1 MHLMP
6 IITPVYPAMN
16 SSYNVGIPQFR
27 LIQEE
32 IQRAQFI
39 CQQLAAIQGGGGG
52 GGSGSGSGMLGEERV
67 TSSDKILWL
76 WQDLFQSATE
86 DFFQRHPRYTIT

>member
-39 CQQLAAIQGGGGG
+39 CQQLA
-52 GGSGSGSGMLGEERV
+52 GSGSGMLGEECV

-86 DFFQRHPRYTIT
+86 DFFQRHPRYTIK